1 MKSEYFSAIPESKIR
16 KGLRWHDKYATYRI
30 EGIWY
35 QNHDFEQT
43 TCSFDN
49 YQDAIDAYKKNYAS
63 DPFENVKISIE
74 RMGGNDYGYKYV
86 GCYLGPDIYDQ
97 FLECDSV
104 KEFDNL

>member
-16 KGLRWHDKYATYRI
+16 KGLGWHDKCAAYRI

-35 QNHDFEQT
+35 QKHDFEQT

-49 YQDAIDAYKKNYAS
+49 YEEAINDYKKRYSS
-63 DPFENVKISIE
+63 DPYENVLVSIE

-86 GCYLGPDIYDQ
+86 GCYLGPDIYGQ
-97 FLECDSV
+97 FLENDSV
-104 KEFDNL
+104 TEFYNL